1 MNDSKPADNLQSR
14 LDRLEALY
22 SEQDYTIQTLN
33 NTVTQQDRE
42 LTALTLRLEQV
53 QLQLQSLRSEAAGD
67 LDPGFE
73 QPPHY

>member
-42 LTALTLRLEQV
+42 LTAQTLRLEQV